1 MQQGQPPQ
9 AAPPQ
14 GLNWPAI
21 HAAFG
26 QHVQQPGNA
35 QGGQP
40 MQPGQQP
47 QPQVGGTPSQTPM
60 PQGAPPP
67 QAGAPQPMPQ
77 GQPGAGIPQPMQNS
91 PAYAT
96 LIQAMAKSPKSSG
109 DDPEMTIL
117 KSFADHLK
125 RITPDVS
132 AIHKGADQKPNTGG
146 GAY

>member
-40 MQPGQQP
+40 MQPGQP
-47 QPQVGGTPSQTPM
+47 
-60 PQGAPPP
+60 
-67 QAGAPQPMPQ
+67 
-77 GQPGAGIPQPMQNS
+77 GQGIPQPMQNS